1 MDRIFDIE
9 DGRVNRKRIYDMDS
23 KQKDAIIEALCGR
36 YNALFVIGAESDTL
50 TVMYMP
56 ARYDSMAEPDKGYED
71 GLKTYCDTFVCDVD
85 RIRVEK
91 YMSLAGLKRTLD
103 NNTTA

>member
-36 YNALFVIGAESDTL
+36 YNALFVIGA
-50 TVMYMP
+50 
-56 ARYDSMAEPDKGYED
+56 
-71 GLKTYCDTFVCDVD
+71 
-85 RIRVEK
+85 
-91 YMSLAGLKRTLD
+91 
-103 NNTTA
+103 